1 MSVRG
6 SGIITLTGGTNI
18 GGIPGIWPSVVNVI
32 CPPHIHILQH
42 VRVSAGC
49 PCTSTIGFPGIQG
62 VVTAGMQGIG
72 VNAPMAAA
80 VAAATVGLEGVVHI
94 PKGMMFT
101 IGAKSMMLPLGTLLN
116 ILVRTGSTTSDE
128 GAIPNVHIIIAP
140 VTTYESAIYC

>member
-1 MSVRG
+1 
-6 SGIITLTGGTNI
+6 
-18 GGIPGIWPSVVNVI
+18 
-32 CPPHIHILQH
+32 
-42 VRVSAGC
+42 
-49 PCTSTIGFPGIQG
+49 
-62 VVTAGMQGIG
+62 MQGIG